1 MCVCFCVCGNPRKNL
16 FALVASGAIFYSSQR
31 KWASPK
37 GIARRS
43 PRERRVRGE
52 GVKGNLGVCIL
63 GLHTCIVGR
72 HITL

>member
-1 MCVCFCVCGNPRKNL
+1 MCVFLCVCGNRRKNL

-43 PRERRVRGE
+43 PRERREWGE
-52 GVKGNLGVCIL
+52 GRGGE
-63 GLHTCIVGR
+63 R
-72 HITL
+72 